1 MLFPVMQPIF
11 PYQMGIKFVPHQ
23 MTPYQN
29 ITLQILKDQKR
40 GSAYDKAFTRNDNVI
55 NLIKE
60 IEKDFLEIKSNQ
72 NKLQQAVWSLQASGQ
87 PLRMSMGGRSYGD
100 VHKGTLLGF

>member
-1 MLFPVMQPIF
+1 MLFPVVQPIS

-72 NKLQQAVWSLQASGQ
+72 VKLQQALWSLQASG
-87 PLRMSMGGRSYGD
+87 
-100 VHKGTLLGF
+100 